1 MDSDIDISDI
11 VRSLNK
17 NNIFGGITMNKLSQ
31 KNLMLVSLMLFSMFF
46 GAGNLIFP
54 PMLGQMSGTNLLL
67 SLSGFLASAV
77 GLPILAVAVVAKA
90 DGLQNLAGRVN
101 KTFALIFT
109 LLIYLSI
116 GPFLGIP
123 RAASLSFETSIAPFL
138 KASTIG
144 GALPL
149 FLYTVC
155 FFGIA
160 FWLSIAPN
168 KLIDRFGKVLT
179 PTILLLIFLVFIGS
193 LVKPIGSFNAPIG
206 DYANFPVLKG
216 FLDGYMTMDAIAAL
230 NFGIVVA
237 LVLKKQGITDKKALS
252 SYTIKAGLIAGL
264 ILTLIYLVLACLGAA
279 AQTRFG
285 STENGAQTLTNVVSY
300 IFDSNGLII
309 LGLVFGLACLT
320 TSVGLITSCSEY
332 FSRIVPKVN
341 YKIWVT
347 GITLS
352 SLLFANVGL
361 TKILSISVP
370 VLTAIYPMAIVLI
383 VLAFTHN
390 LFKGYN
396 SVYSFSMLFT
406 AVFSI
411 SDSLNQV
418 GLKISFLSSMPLAEQ
433 GLVWVVPSLVGAL
446 LGFMFSMVKESYFS
460 KETPLTEYNK

>member
-1 MDSDIDISDI
+1 
-11 VRSLNK
+11 
-17 NNIFGGITMNKLSQ
+17 MNKLSR
-31 KNLMLVSLMLFSMFF
+31 KNLILVSLMLFSMFF

-54 PMLGQMSGTNLLL
+54 PVLGQMSGTNLLL

-90 DGLQNLAGRVN
+90 DGLQNLASRVN
-101 KTFALIFT
+101 KPFALIFT
-109 LLIYLSI
+109 ILIYLSI

-123 RAASLSFETSIAPFL
+123 RAASLSFETSIEPFL
-138 KASTIG
+138 KASASG

-149 FLYTVC
+149 FIYTVC
-155 FFGIA
+155 FFGLA
-160 FWLSIAPN
+160 YWLSMTPN

-179 PTILLLIFLVFIGS
+179 PTILILIFIIFIGS

-206 DYANFPVLKG
+206 DYGNFPVLKG

-264 ILTLIYLVLACLGAA
+264 VLTLIYLMLACLGAA

-285 STENGAQTLTNVVSY
+285 ATENGAQTLTKVVS
-300 IFDSNGLII
+300 FLFNSNGLII
-309 LGLVFGLACLT
+309 LGLTFGLACLT

-332 FSRIVPKVN
+332 FSRIVPKVS
-341 YKIWVT
+341 YKVWVT
-347 GITLS
+347 GISLS
-352 SLLFANVGL
+352 SMLFANVGL

-390 LFKGYN
+390 IFKGYN

-406 AVFSI
+406 SIFSI
-411 SDSLNQV
+411 SDALNQV
-418 GLKISFLSSMPLAEQ
+418 GLKMSFLSSMPLSKE

-446 LGFMFSMVKESYFS
+446 VGFLFSIVKDFSFS
-460 KETPLTEYNK
+460 KETSLNE